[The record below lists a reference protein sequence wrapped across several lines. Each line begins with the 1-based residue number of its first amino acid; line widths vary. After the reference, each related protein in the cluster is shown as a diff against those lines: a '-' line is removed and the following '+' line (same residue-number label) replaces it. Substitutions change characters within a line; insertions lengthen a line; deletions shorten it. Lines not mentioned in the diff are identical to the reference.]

1 MDYKEK
7 IEEAKRLYE
16 TANADQKYVLESL
29 FPELR
34 ESENERIKK
43 SLISYLHGLGEFDY
57 PDKKTYHDWLKW
69 LENQGEQ
76 KPIES
81 KDNERLRK
89 TTIAFLKDFAN
100 QGYENAVE
108 CIDWLEKLGE
118 QKPSLFETPET
129 PIKDTTEVSSRMQS
143 IDDDL
148 KPIADFIID
157 YASWNLH
164 KEEWSCPTLTV
175 PLFRVL
181 DALIQR
187 GKPYIFRG

>member
-7 IEEAKRLYE
+7 IKEAKRLYE

-29 FPELR
+29 FPEIR
-34 ESENERIKK
+34 ESDDERIKK

-69 LENQGEQ
+69 IEKQGEQ
-76 KPIES
+76 KP
-81 KDNERLRK
+81 
-89 TTIAFLKDFAN
+89 
-100 QGYENAVE
+100 V
-108 CIDWLEKLGE
+108 
-118 QKPSLFETPET
+118 LFETPKT
-129 PIKDTTEVSSRMQS
+129 PVKDTTEVSSQMQY

-157 YASWNLH
+157 YAGWDLRREKWNH
-164 KEEWSCPTLTV
+164 PTLTV

-187 GKPYIFRG
+187 GKPYTEG